1 MADITALHAAGVRE
15 EPHKLPPDADRLASL
30 VHDLLMQ
37 CREQAPI
44 ASVRRIPPPRR
55 GARPSYDLEI
65 VHHGPD
71 NGAAGGRTGVL
82 FLTAVSATSAT
93 GFLRRLTEESRPLQR
108 LFLVTD
114 ERVKLPLGDR
124 GAELLKRLQE
134 KPGFFSSNGSCP
146 SPNWP
151 NSTR

>member
-1 MADITALHAAGVRE
+1 MPRPG
-15 EPHKLPPDADRLASL
+15 ADRIGAAYLAA
-30 VHDLLMQ
+30 
-37 CREQAPI
+37 AP
-44 ASVRRIPPPRR
+44 

-71 NGAAGGRTGVL
+71 NGPGGRTGVL

-114 ERVKLPLGDR
+114 ARVKLPLGTAAR
-124 GAELLKRLQE
+124 N
-134 KPGFFSSNGSCP
+134 SSNGYRKTGASF
-146 SPNWP
+146 
-151 NSTR
+151 